1 MGYDLLFQRAVR
13 LHEEGYLNEA
23 EQIYRQILETAPEH
37 PDVLNLLGL
46 VAQAKGIHEE
56 AAALFTK
63 AIKQS
68 PDFAPF
74 YFNLA
79 VSLNL
84 WGKPVEA
91 LDAYNK
97 ALSLKP
103 DFKEAC
109 NNIGGIYETL
119 KQPDNAEKAYKQA
132 IQIDSAYAE
141 PQLNLAMMKKD
152 FPALKDLSRKFG
164 NEPLVFFYLGEISFD
179 TGRLDEALDYFKQ
192 AEQLAPQNSE
202 IKVRIGTALLT
213 QKQTAAAKQKFEEA
227 LALEESVPALIN
239 LANIESEEADYHKA
253 ESLYKRALDLKPND
267 IDARL
272 NYADMLYRE
281 KRLHE
286 ALEEY
291 RNAVILNPDIPEI
304 SNNLGI
310 ILKDFGEYEE
320 ALGLFFNALLKKPE
334 QEEFSV
340 NIAETIILL
349 SRNDKE
355 KALKI
360 AENWQKQSPKNVF
373 ARHTTASFK
382 GEKIANTE
390 IYSQKLFDTFA
401 DNYEL
406 VLENIG
412 YNVVRELR
420 NLTGNVKG
428 TVVDLGCGTGLVGET
443 YKAAGTELIG
453 VDISEKMLEKAR
465 GKKLYKELIHSD
477 IKEFLQN
484 KPSADLFIAADVFGY
499 IGSLNEIFK
508 LIYPARLAFSIE
520 EDTQTPD
527 YALSD
532 SGRYKHNPLYIN
544 DLLKSTGYTH
554 IQEKKTILRQEN
566 GKDVQGR
573 IYLAETK

>member
-23 EQIYRQILETAPEH
+23 EQIYRQILETAPQH

-46 VAQAKGIHEE
+46 IAQAKGIHEE

-63 AIKQS
+63 AINQS

-74 YFNLA
+74 YFNLG

-97 ALSLKP
+97 ALALKP
-103 DFKEAC
+103 NLKEAY
-109 NNIGGIYETL
+109 NNIGSIYENL
-119 KQPDNAEKAYKQA
+119 NQPEQAEKAYKQA
-132 IQIDSAYAE
+132 IQLDNAYAE
-141 PQLNLAMMKKD
+141 PLLNLAMMKKD
-152 FPALKDLSRKFG
+152 ISALKDLSIKFSS
-164 NEPLVFFYLGEISFD
+164 EPLVFFYLGEINFNN
-179 TGRLDEALDYFKQ
+179 GCLDEALHYFKQ
-192 AEQLAPQNSE
+192 AEQLAPDNAE
-202 IKVRIGTALLT
+202 IKVRIGTILLT
-213 QKQTAAAKQKFEEA
+213 QKQTHSAKQKFKEA
-227 LALEESVPALIN
+227 LSLGETVPALIN
-239 LANIESEEADYHKA
+239 LANIESEDGNFDRA
-253 ESLYKRALDLKPND
+253 EPLYKKALDLNPND

-291 RNAVILNPDIPEI
+291 RNAVILNPNIPEI

-349 SRNDKE
+349 SRSDKE

-360 AENWQKQSPKNVF
+360 AENWLKQSPENVF
-373 ARHTTASFK
+373 AHHTTASLK
-382 GEKIANTE
+382 GEKIADTE

-406 VLENIG
+406 VLKNIG

-420 NLTGNVKG
+420 NLTGDVKG
-428 TVVDLGCGTGLVGET
+428 TVVDLGCGTGLVGEA
-443 YKAAGTELIG
+443 YKTASTELIG
-453 VDISEKMLEKAR
+453 VDISEKMLEKAGR
-465 GKKLYKELIHSD
+465 KGIYKELIHSG

-484 KPSADLFIAADVFGY
+484 KPDADLFIAADVFGY
-499 IGSLNEIFK
+499 IGDLNDIFQM
-508 LIYPARLAFSIE
+508 IFPSRLAFSIE
-520 EDTQTPD
+520 ENRQIPD
-527 YALSD
+527 FSLSET
-532 SGRYKHNPLYIN
+532 GRCQHNPDYIN

-554 IQEKKTILRQEN
+554 IKDKKIILRQEN
-566 GKDVQGR
+566 GKNVEGR
-573 IYLAETK
+573 IYLAE

>member
-1 MGYDLLFQRAVR
+1 MGYDLLFQRAIR
-13 LHEEGYLNEA
+13 LHEDGYLDEA

-56 AAALFTK
+56 AASLFTK
-63 AIKQS
+63 ALRQS

-79 VSLNL
+79 VSLNA
-84 WGKPVEA
+84 WDKPVEA

-103 DFKEAC
+103 DFKEAY
-109 NNIGGIYETL
+109 NNIGGIYESL
-119 KQPDNAEKAYKQA
+119 NQAQNAEQAYKQA
-132 IQIDSAYAE
+132 IQIDSSYAE
-141 PQLNLAMMKKD
+141 PQINLAMLQQD
-152 FPALKDLSRKFG
+152 FNALNDLSQKFP
-164 NEPLVFFYLGEISFD
+164 NEPSAFFYLGEISFNK
-179 TGRLDEALDYFKQ
+179 GHLDEAADYFGL
-192 AEQLAPQNSE
+192 AERLAPNNAE
-202 IKVRIGTALLT
+202 IKVRLGTLLT
-213 QKQTAAAKQKFEEA
+213 AQGKTANAKQKLEEA
-227 LALEESVPALIN
+227 LALEITVPALIN
-239 LANIESEEADYHKA
+239 LANIETEQTNFTQA
-253 ESLYKRALDLKPND
+253 ESLYKKALDLNPND

-291 RNAVILNPDIPEI
+291 RKAVILNPDIPEI

-340 NIAETIILL
+340 NIAETIVLL
-349 SRNDKE
+349 SRSDKE

-360 AENWQKQSPKNVF
+360 TQNWLKQSPENVF
-373 ARHTTASFK
+373 AKHTIASLK
-382 GEKIANTE
+382 GEKIADTE

-406 VLENIG
+406 VIKNIG

-420 NLTGNVKG
+420 KLTGDVKG
-428 TVVDLGCGTGLVGET
+428 TIVDLGCGTGLVGET
-443 YKAAGTELIG
+443 YQTVGTELIG
-453 VDISEKMLEKAR
+453 VDISEKMLEKAGR
-465 GKKLYKELIHSD
+465 KGIYKELIHSG

-499 IGSLNEIFK
+499 IGELTEIFK
-508 LIYPARLAFSIE
+508 MISPSLLAFSIE
-520 EDTQTPD
+520 EDSQIKD
-527 YALSD
+527 YNLSD
-532 SGRYKHNPLYIN
+532 SGRYKHNPEYIKA
-544 DLLKSTGYTH
+544 LLKSTGYNN
-554 IQEKKTILRQEN
+554 IKSKKIILRQEN
-566 GKDVQGR
+566 GKNVEGR
-573 IYLAETK
+573 IYLAE